1 MKKVVRTFLKNKEWK
16 FLFVKHKNRDYWS
29 LPWWHIEW
37 NEDIYKA
44 IKREI
49 KEELWLKINILWN
62 RIWLDIE
69 NLKELATPV
78 AAYKIE
84 FKNHKCKKVKK
95 LEYIFLSEIKSW
107 EIVIQ
112 EDEIDDYSFFSFDE
126 ILKLDNTFLQ
136 VKEIIKKIAI

>member
-1 MKKVVRTFLKNKEWK
+1 MKKVVRTFLRNKEWK

-29 LPWWHIEW
+29 LPGWHIEW

-49 KEELWLKINILWN
+49 KEELWLKIKILWN

-78 AAYKIE
+78 AVYKIE
-84 FKNHKCKKVKK
+84 FENHKWKKVKK

-112 EDEIDDYSFFSFDE
+112 EDEIDDYDFFSFDE